1 MVVDKIIPTPISIKL
16 VHADDWRQMVS
27 AAWLYSRPFLKE
39 DEVDFNQILKIDTPV
54 SEIPGVVVEM
64 YVPILFREILC
75 NSRDHVAWAQTSR
88 NTDLISNW
96 HVLNNLGLTDTTIV
110 SNLFSKMVEESKNST
125 QDDYRKDLPL
135 SYMTGMTM
143 RLSLR
148 TLFKLIKYFQ
158 HLKNTYPSVEMASHQ
173 MVEELTKIVES
184 LGIDLSVLKNIK
196 MQDFVPE
203 MKHNPIEMSSV
214 YSSNHTIIKVEIPIS
229 LRAQLIRHRVIS
241 VVDNLLDIIK
251 SDRVWSLPISTIM
264 QVEISA
270 SNSIWKSLV
279 GKRIGWIA
287 QSDLWSPITEA
298 IIRGGNV
305 EDFMMDLSEG
315 YPYAGDNW
323 ERIKGTDPGV
333 PDPIHVLELS
343 DDEFKQWITEDMINR
358 MYQYVIDT
366 NRPSKYWNGIIDQV
380 KDRFISI
387 K

>member
-1 MVVDKIIPTPISIKL
+1 MKITETPIKVNL
-16 VHADDWRQMVS
+16 VHADNWKELIKI
-27 AAWLYSRPFLKE
+27 AWVNSRPNVNP
-39 DEVDFNQILKIDTPV
+39 DEINYHDVLKIDTPV
-54 SEIPGVVVEM
+54 SEIPGIVVELD
-64 YVPILFREILC
+64 VPILFREIIA
-75 NSRDHVAWAQTSR
+75 NMRDHVMWARTSR
-88 NTDLISNW
+88 VDNLTEEW
-96 HVLNNLGLTDTTIV
+96 HIINHLGLTDQCAV
-110 SNLFSKMVEESKNST
+110 GNLAEKLYQEFKEGST
-125 QDDYRKDLPL
+125 QDNYRQHLPL
-135 SYMTGMTM
+135 GYMTGMTC
-143 RLSLR
+143 RFSIR
-148 TLFKLIKYFQ
+148 TMFKLIKYFQ
-158 HLKNTYPSVEMASHQ
+158 YLKDNYPSVEMAAHQ
-173 MVEELTKIVES
+173 MVEQFTQIATS
-184 LGIDLSVLKNIK
+184 LDIDVADVLKKIK
-196 MQDFVPE
+196 FQDLIPE
-203 MKHNPIEMSSV
+203 MKHQKLENNAV
-214 YSSNHTIIKVEIPIS
+214 YSSNHTVIKVLIPIS

-241 VVDNLLDIIK
+241 VVDNLLDFIK
-251 SDRVWSLPISTIM
+251 VDHVWAVPISSMIE
-264 QVEISA
+264 VEISA